1 MYLWN
6 CCSGYHVLTHI
17 AQIWRRVYCF
27 VASYFSFFLNILIS
41 LCPCGS
47 ISSIHPLA
55 REWKRQ
61 LRIEAAVDNYQR
73 GNLLRK
79 MSVCQACVIHLAG
92 RACST
97 IFPIE
102 IENGPALR
110 YLMAPYNLYLLR
122 CTSDSRTPGKRRR
135 WSKVSSLLETL
146 GYSTC
151 TVPPEFRVSFTAF
164 FVGKPNKHLEFTT
177 RAASA
182 CSYRVPLKYLPCI
195 IRYVYPH

>member
-1 MYLWN
+1 MKKGSWN
-6 CCSGYHVLTHI
+6 RGSYRPQLS
-17 AQIWRRVYCF
+17 RR
-27 VASYFSFFLNILIS
+27 
-41 LCPCGS
+41 
-47 ISSIHPLA
+47 
-55 REWKRQ
+55 
-61 LRIEAAVDNYQR
+61 
-73 GNLLRK
+73 NLLRK

-92 RACST
+92 RASHDISHRNWEWPGRYGT
-97 IFPIE
+97 
-102 IENGPALR
+102 LR
-110 YLMAPYNLYLLR
+110 YPTTRTLFVAPPI
-122 CTSDSRTPGKRRR
+122 SRTPGKRRR

-151 TVPPEFRVSFTAF
+151 TVPPEFRVSFMAF